1 MLELSNTMLV
11 LKSMDFYNPATK
23 FILLFHLLYF
33 PCFNIWKAKQ
43 IYLKGRYPLDIIQ
56 HQSPEWYDS
65 GGDDEIQPAATY
77 YFPSVIFDE

>member
-65 GGDDEIQPAATY
+65 GDNEIQKQHIISILSFLT
-77 YFPSVIFDE
+77 SEI